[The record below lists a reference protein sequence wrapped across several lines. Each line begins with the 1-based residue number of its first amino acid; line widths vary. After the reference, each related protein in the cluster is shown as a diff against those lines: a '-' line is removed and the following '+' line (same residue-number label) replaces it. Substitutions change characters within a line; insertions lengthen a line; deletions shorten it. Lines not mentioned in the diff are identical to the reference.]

1 MHAAAPAA
9 IYLLCLLTS
18 AVCAGLLVRAWLR
31 SRTTLLLWVAW
42 CFVLLALNNL
52 LLVADLLILPEAID
66 LAVPRQLA
74 TVAALG
80 VLLVGF
86 IRETEG

>member
-1 MHAAAPAA
+1 MQAAFPAA

-18 AVCAGLLVRAWLR
+18 AVCAWLLMRAWLR
-31 SRTTLLLWVAW
+31 TRTTLLLWTAW
-42 CFVLLALNNL
+42 CFVLLAVNNL
-52 LLVADLLILPEAID
+52 LLVADLVILTDID
-66 LAVPRQLA
+66 LAIPRQLA

>member
-1 MHAAAPAA
+1 MHATAPAL

-18 AVCAGLLVRAWLR
+18 AVCAALLVRAWLR
-31 SRTTLLLWVAW
+31 TRTTLLLWVAW

-52 LLVADLLILPEAID
+52 LLVADLVVFTTELD

>member
-1 MHAAAPAA
+1 MHAAAPAF

-18 AVCAGLLVRAWLR
+18 ALCAWLLVRAWLR
-31 SRTTLLLWVAW
+31 TRTTLLLWVAW
-42 CFVLLALNNL
+42 CFVLLAINNL
-52 LLVADLLILPEAID
+52 LLVADLVVFTDLD
-66 LAVPRQLA
+66 LAIPRQLA
-74 TVAALG
+74 TVAGLG

>member
-1 MHAAAPAA
+1 MHAAAPTF
-9 IYLLCLLTS
+9 IYVLCLLTS
-18 AVCAGLLVRAWLR
+18 AVCAWLLVRSWLR
-31 SRTTLLLWVAW
+31 SRTTLLLWVAC

-52 LLVADLLILPEAID
+52 LLVADLLVFPEAID

-74 TVAALG
+74 TVTALG

>member
-1 MHAAAPAA
+1 MQAAFPAA

-18 AVCAGLLVRAWLR
+18 AVCAWLLMRAWR
-31 SRTTLLLWVAW
+31 RTRTTLLLWTAW
-42 CFVLLALNNL
+42 CFVLLAVNNL
-52 LLVADLLILPEAID
+52 LLVADLVILTEID
-66 LAVPRQLA
+66 LAIPRQLA

>member
-1 MHAAAPAA
+1 MHAAAPAS

-18 AVCAGLLVRAWLR
+18 AVCAALLVRAWLR
-31 SRTTLLLWVAW
+31 TRTTLLLWVAW
-42 CFVLLALNNL
+42 CLVLLALNNL
-52 LLVADLLILPEAID
+52 LLVADLVVFTELD

>member
-1 MHAAAPAA
+1 MGSVAPAA

-18 AVCAGLLVRAWLR
+18 ALCAALLVRAWLR
-31 SRTTLLLWVAW
+31 TRTTLLLWTAW

-52 LLVADLLILPEAID
+52 LLVADLIVFADVD
-66 LAVPRQLA
+66 LSVPRQLA

>member
-1 MHAAAPAA
+1 MHSAAPAA

-18 AVCAGLLVRAWLR
+18 ALCAGLLVRAWLKT
-31 SRTTLLLWVAW
+31 RTTLLLWTAW

-52 LLVADLLILPEAID
+52 LLVADLVVFTEVD
-66 LAVPRQLA
+66 LAVPRQLT

>member
-1 MHAAAPAA
+1 MQPAFPAA
-9 IYLLCLLTS
+9 VYLLCLVTS
-18 AVCAGLLVRAWLR
+18 AVCAWLLARSYLRTRA
-31 SRTTLLLWVAW
+31 SLLLWTAS
-42 CFVLLALNNL
+42 CFGLLALNNL
-52 LLVADLLILPEAID
+52 LLVADLLIFPDLD

-80 VLLVGF
+80 VLLTGF